1 MANQVNVL
9 ASALKQLSLKPA
21 SAPRELERLAHGQQI
36 LDAKAAVEAA
46 GLGKD
51 GLPRLCLAAAKWRE
65 VGICLSG
72 LGLCIGPTEDEA
84 CGDLPLFELQA
95 TEEMHASAMVP
106 VVPTEIRP
114 SRMTNSHFVLFE
126 PTWKAAPRPR
136 DPALLR
142 HLRGSLFAVEATWAM
157 TKAEADAMA
166 FILAASRDSWSEFVA
181 SVSF

>member
-9 ASALKQLSLKPA
+9 ASALKQLSLKPT
-21 SAPRELERLAHGQQI
+21 SAPRALERLAHGQPI

-51 GLPRLCLAAAKWRE
+51 GLPRLCLAPARWRE
-65 VGICLSG
+65 VGICLYDE
-72 LGLCIGPTEDEA
+72 GLCIGPTADAA
-84 CGDLPLFELQA
+84 CGEEALFELRV
-95 TEEMHASAMVP
+95 TEEVHASAMVP

-114 SRMTNSHFVLFE
+114 SRMTKSHFILFE
-126 PTWKAAPRPR
+126 PTWKVAPKPR

-166 FILAASRDSWSEFVA
+166 FILGASRDAWSEFVA
-181 SVSF
+181 SVS